1 MVDFDSLKKE
11 FEKFRE
17 EYSYEQNLREELIK
31 TSREIIVLSKKVI
44 YNTHRNELSD
54 AEKNFNILRE
64 KTKLFVK
71 SFEDNNI
78 SFEKF
83 GFFKETLQ
91 EYVESYIFL
100 EFVKNNNIPLKE
112 SFYNY
117 DVYLLGLLDFVGELV
132 RIAVNNAVK
141 NKEFFLNCYNTLIFL
156 HDEFMLFDFSN
167 SSFRRKF
174 DSLKYAV
181 KKLEDIKLELDL
193 KEC

>member
-1 MVDFDSLKKE
+1 M
-11 FEKFRE
+11 
-17 EYSYEQNLREELIK
+17 
-31 TSREIIVLSKKVI
+31 SKKVI
-44 YNTHRNELSD
+44 YNTHRNNFFE
-54 AEKNFNILRE
+54 AEKDFNIL
-64 KTKLFVK
+64 K
-71 SFEDNNI
+71 SKVLEFIKIFEDNNI

-83 GFFKETLQ
+83 GFFKDTLQ
-91 EYVESYIFL
+91 EYVESYVFL
-100 EFVKNNNIPLKE
+100 EFVKNNSIPLKE
-112 SFYNY
+112 DFYSY

-141 NKEFFLNCYNTLIFL
+141 NKNFFLLCYDTLLFL

-167 SSFRRKF
+167 SVFRRKF